1 MLSQK
6 ELESKTNEELLIL
19 YKQTNDQK
27 IKQTLVLRYIYIV
40 KNIAMQMR
48 GIYLGFSQIDDI
60 INEGVLA
67 IMTAIDKFDINKHVK
82 FETYISKRI
91 RGMIIDIARKQDWVP
106 RSIRKSAKEIEE
118 AQNIL
123 SHQLGRTPTDE
134 EVANHLQISIK
145 KYKEDLGKT
154 GTFNLLSLDMLMEEE
169 GVGQKSGGIL
179 KNTNELLPEQY
190 LQKKETAA
198 ALKEGLAS
206 LREKEQ
212 MVLSLY
218 YINELNMKE
227 ISVVMQVSEPRISQI
242 HANAIRKLRN
252 YMQRFF
258 DEKE

>member
-123 SHQLGRTPTDE
+123 SHKLGRIPTDE
-134 EVANHLQISIK
+134 EVAEYLQISIK

-169 GVGQKSGGIL
+169 GVGQKAGGM
-179 KNTNELLPEQY
+179 PEQY

-198 ALKEGLAS
+198 ALKQGLAS

-242 HANAIRKLRN
+242 HANAIRKLKN

-258 DEKE
+258 NEKE

>member
-6 ELESKTNEELLIL
+6 ELDTKTNEELLIL

-123 SHQLGRTPTDE
+123 KEKGKAE
-134 EVANHLQISIK
+134 ENISISTIDVPMMRK
-145 KYKEDLGKT
+145 GDKVKVFAGNLSGYFIVEGITHNGFEKT
-154 GTFNLLSLDMLMEEE
+154 ME
-169 GVGQKSGGIL
+169 L
-179 KNTNELLPEQY
+179 ELE
-190 LQKKETAA
+190 
-198 ALKEGLAS
+198 
-206 LREKEQ
+206 
-212 MVLSLY
+212 
-218 YINELNMKE
+218 
-227 ISVVMQVSEPRISQI
+227 RI
-242 HANAIRKLRN
+242 
-252 YMQRFF
+252 
-258 DEKE
+258 

>member
-6 ELESKTNEELLIL
+6 ELDTKTNEELLFL

-27 IKQTLVLRYIYIV
+27 IKQALVLRYIYIV
-40 KNIAMQMR
+40 KNIALQMR

-106 RSIRKSAKEIEE
+106 RSIRKSAKDIEE
-118 AQNIL
+118 AQNML
-123 SHQLGRTPTDE
+123 SHKLGRIPTDE
-134 EVANHLQISIK
+134 EVADYLQISIK

-169 GVGQKSGGIL
+169 GVGQKNEGIL

-190 LQKKETAA
+190 IQKERDRIRIETRACFF
-198 ALKEGLAS
+198 KRKRTIGI
-206 LREKEQ
+206 
-212 MVLSLY
+212 VFILY
-218 YINELNMKE
+218 
-227 ISVVMQVSEPRISQI
+227 Q
-242 HANAIRKLRN
+242 
-252 YMQRFF
+252 
-258 DEKE
+258 

>member
-6 ELESKTNEELLIL
+6 ELDTKTNEELLIL

-91 RGMIIDIARKQDWVP
+91 RG
-106 RSIRKSAKEIEE
+106 
-118 AQNIL
+118 IL